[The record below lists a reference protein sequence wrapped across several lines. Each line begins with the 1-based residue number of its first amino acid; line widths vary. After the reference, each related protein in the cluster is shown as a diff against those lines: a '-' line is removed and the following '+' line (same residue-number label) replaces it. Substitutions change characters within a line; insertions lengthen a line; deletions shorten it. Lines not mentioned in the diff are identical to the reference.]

1 MFKLSPIFLT
11 SLPSPLLKIHFI
23 IIIILWTSDH
33 AEQCKPISIHIILIQ
48 NPRAGA
54 GWPAWPSRLHLF
66 REAAPIRATQ
76 NLELVREIIWLCT
89 FDSIFLFSFCRV
101 IPKWSQWTRRL
112 EWLLLYLM
120 LGLRQGEKPDIQTEI
135 QSVQTVQPSRLGAKI
150 KSFFE

>member
-54 GWPAWPSRLHLF
+54 GWPAWPSLLHLF

-120 LGLRQGEKPDIQTEI
+120 LGLSRGEKPDIQTEI

>member
-1 MFKLSPIFLT
+1 MFKLSPVS
-11 SLPSPLLKIHFI
+11 SLPPGLLKFHFI

-48 NPRAGA
+48 NPRAGLLDPPDPP
-54 GWPAWPSRLHLF
+54 WLHLF
-66 REAAPIRATQ
+66 HCAAPIRATQ

-120 LGLRQGEKPDIQTEI
+120 LGLSQGEKPDIQTEI